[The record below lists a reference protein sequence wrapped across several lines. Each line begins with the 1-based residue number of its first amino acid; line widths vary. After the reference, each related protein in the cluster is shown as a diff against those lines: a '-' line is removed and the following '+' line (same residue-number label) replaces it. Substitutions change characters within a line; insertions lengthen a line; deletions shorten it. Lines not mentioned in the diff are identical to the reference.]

1 MDKNII
7 DALPAWATLS
17 VECDGER
24 EVIECDPHACYPAYL
39 DELHALDNT
48 ITATVYGAELARRC
62 ATLDLKALCGPGINV
77 RWVSKPVLDD
87 DGKPTG
93 EKTGDAWKLSNL
105 PVTIPKD
112 AAGKSIYKDAD
123 GNPREPNET
132 EIATLRNEEE
142 RQGIAR
148 GPAIYK
154 RLVAARAAKAH

>member
-17 VECDGER
+17 VECGGQR

-77 RWVSKPVLDD
+77 RWVSKRVRDEQ
-87 DGKPTG
+87 GNPTLQ
-93 EKTGDAWKLSNL
+93 KTGDAWKLSNL

-132 EIATLRNEEE
+132 EIAALRATEEA
-142 RQGIAR
+142 QGINKA
-148 GPAIYK
+148 PAIYK
-154 RLVAARAAKAH
+154 RLVAARTAKAH